1 MDPSILALD
10 GLGQAEK
17 VRRGEIRA
25 TELVELSIDRIERI
39 NPVLNCVVVERFEQA
54 LIEARRIDAG
64 PDGNAPFRGVP
75 ALLKDLGQQI
85 EGLPQTNGSRA
96 PLMAAPAR
104 DSAIA
109 ASYRRAGM
117 VLLGKTSSPEFG
129 NHSTTEPAAHGP
141 CRNPWDTGRTAGGS
155 SGGSGAA
162 VAARMVAI
170 AGASDGAGSIR
181 IPASCCGVFGLKPS
195 RGRITSSPYA
205 GDSLFG
211 LAIGHALTRS
221 VRDSAA
227 LLDVSSGSTPGDYW
241 SAPSPARPFAE
252 EVGADPGRLRIAVSN
267 KHLTGAEVHPDCV
280 AATERAAELLTRLGH
295 RVEEG
300 EPSFELSAMTHSM
313 LDLWATGNLTAQ
325 LAIAG
330 ALERSLA
337 SDELEP
343 TTWELIEHARRLT
356 VADVVHARE
365 NLQAVAWRIA
375 EFFERHDLWL
385 TPTLAQ
391 PPLPLGELNRSFGT
405 AAGWWEYDLAFNP
418 WNPVANIAGCP
429 SASLPLHWSPDGL
442 PIGSL
447 LTAGYAREATL
458 IQVCAQLEAAQPW
471 HGRAPA
477 ISARGKVAAGEP
489 PEEVEEPTPRAS
501 QR

>member
-1 MDPSILALD
+1 MDHGILGLD
-10 GLGQAEK
+10 GVGQAEK
-17 VRRGEIRA
+17 VRAGEIRA
-25 TELVELSIDRIERI
+25 TELVELSIDRIAEL

-54 LIEARRIDAG
+54 LIEAERIDAAPG
-64 PDGNAPFRGVP
+64 GSGPFRGVP
-75 ALLKDLGQQI
+75 ALLKNLGQQI
-85 EGLPQTNGSRA
+85 EGLTQTDGSRA
-96 PLMAAPAR
+96 PLMRAPDR

-109 ASYRRAGM
+109 ASYRQAGI
-117 VLLGKTSSPEFG
+117 VLLGKTSAPEFG

-141 CRNPWDTGRTAGGS
+141 CRNPWDTTRTTGGS

-195 RGRITSSPYA
+195 RGRITSSPYP
-205 GDSLFG
+205 GDLLFG
-211 LAIGHALTRS
+211 LAAGHALTRS

-227 LLDVSSGSTPGDYW
+227 LLDISSGSVPGDYW

-252 EVGADPGRLRIAVSN
+252 EVGADPGRLRIAVST
-267 KHLTGAEVHPDCV
+267 KHLTGGAVHPDCV
-280 AATERAAELLTRLGH
+280 TATVRAAELLTRLGH

-300 EPSFELSAMTHSM
+300 EPTFEISAMTHSM
-313 LDLWATGNLTAQ
+313 LDLWATGNVAAQ
-325 LAIAG
+325 VAISG
-330 ALERSLA
+330 SLERGLA
-337 SDELEP
+337 VDELEP
-343 TTWELIEHARRLT
+343 TTWELIDHARQLT
-356 VADVVHARE
+356 VTDLVRARA
-365 NLQAVAWRIA
+365 NLQAAAWRIA
-375 EFFERHDLWL
+375 HFFERHDLWL

-391 PPLPLGELNRSFGT
+391 PPLPLGELNRSLGT

-447 LTAGYAREATL
+447 LTGGYAQEAVL
-458 IQVCAQLEAAQPW
+458 LRVCSQLEEAQPW
-471 HGRAPA
+471 ADRAPA
-477 ISARGKVAAGEP
+477 IETRPGMVGRSTSR
-489 PEEVEEPTPRAS
+489 S
-501 QR
+501 

>member
-1 MDPSILALD
+1 MDRSILALD

-17 VRRGEIRA
+17 VRGGEIRA
-25 TELVELSIDRIERI
+25 RELVELSIDRIERC

-54 LIEARRIDAG
+54 LIEAERIDSDPARVG
-64 PDGNAPFRGVP
+64 PFWGIPV
-75 ALLKDLGQQI
+75 LLKDLGQQI
-85 EGLPQTNGSRA
+85 EGLTQTDGSRA
-96 PLMAAPAR
+96 PLMQAPDR

-109 ASYRRAGM
+109 ASYRRAGI

-141 CRNPWDTGRTAGGS
+141 CRNPWDTTRTTGGS

-195 RGRITSSPYA
+195 RGRISSSPYP

-211 LAIGHALTRS
+211 LAAGHALTRS

-227 LLDVSSGSTPGDYW
+227 LLDISNGSTPGDYW
-241 SAPSPARPFAE
+241 SAPSPTRPFAE
-252 EVGADPGRLRIAVSN
+252 EVGADPGRLRIAISM
-267 KHLTGAEVHPDCV
+267 KHLTGSGVHPEC
-280 AATERAAELLTRLGH
+280 AAAAERAAELLTRLGH
-295 RVEEG
+295 QVEEG
-300 EPSFELSAMTHSM
+300 GPSFEISAMTHSM
-313 LDLWATGNLTAQ
+313 LDLWATANVAAQ
-325 LAIAG
+325 ASISRVLQRDLAV
-330 ALERSLA
+330 
-337 SDELEP
+337 DELEP
-343 TTWELIEHARRLT
+343 TTWELIDHARHLT
-356 VADVVHARE
+356 VADVVRARE
-365 NLQAVAWRIA
+365 SLQAAAWRIA
-375 EFFERHDLWL
+375 EFFEHHDLWL

-391 PPLPLGELNRSFGT
+391 PPLPLGELNRSLGT

-429 SASLPLHWSPDGL
+429 SASLPLHWSADGL

-447 LTAGYAREATL
+447 LTAGYAQEATL
-458 IQVCAQLEAAQPW
+458 IRVCAQLEEAEPW
-471 HGRAPA
+471 SDRAPA
-477 ISARGKVAAGEP
+477 ISTRDGI
-489 PEEVEEPTPRAS
+489 VERSTNRL
-501 QR
+501 